1 MISIIVSKETDN
13 MKKYLVGLA
22 VGGLM
27 EQPEITYHD
36 KQVIKAVSSEEA
48 VKIYNRKNK
57 CDFYYGHCLG
67 EIEGDTVK
75 VKLSDLM
82 QIG

>member
-1 MISIIVSKETDN
+1 

-57 CDFYYGHCLG
+57 C
-67 EIEGDTVK
+67 EIGRYFR
-75 VKLSDLM
+75 LNN
-82 QIG
+82 